1 VIRRALIATLALAT
15 TAQAGPYRWPTSPAG
30 VNAHLDHG
38 NLTDYACG
46 NNTYSGHRG
55 TDIGV
60 GRNTQV
66 VAAAGG
72 TVKHR
77 TDGFGDGF
85 IGSTDGGGF
94 GNVVALYHGAGEETI
109 YGHLTA
115 GTGIPALGA
124 AIACGDPIGRSG
136 TSGNSSG
143 PHLHFET
150 RVAVSETG
158 SYYSGQAEDPYAGPC
173 SVAVSAWT
181 NQNGGAPTAT
191 CAGGS
196 TLVDDAAFVADVTIP
211 DGTEVVAGV
220 PFIKT
225 WRLRNRGTSTWGAGY
240 QLAHLDGR

>member
-1 VIRRALIATLALAT
+1 MPLIATLALAT

-94 GNVVALYHGAGEETI
+94 GNVVALDGVDFDIRPGEIVGNTGNLIERNAFSCHGALL
-109 YGHLTA
+109 Y
-115 GTGIPALGA
+115 
-124 AIACGDPIGRSG
+124 
-136 TSGNSSG
+136 
-143 PHLHFET
+143 
-150 RVAVSETG
+150 
-158 SYYSGQAEDPYAGPC
+158 
-173 SVAVSAWT
+173 
-181 NQNGGAPTAT
+181 
-191 CAGGS
+191 
-196 TLVDDAAFVADVTIP
+196 FVLI
-211 DGTEVVAGV
+211 
-220 PFIKT
+220 
-225 WRLRNRGTSTWGAGY
+225 
-240 QLAHLDGR
+240 